1 MNSTKYFRRVI
12 QEELSAIKDLLSG
25 QRILLFILAL
35 VFLAITIYLKPIQP
49 SRIIVA
55 GANENS
61 AYGLFVNF
69 SKEFFKKRG
78 IDLVFKET
86 SGAIENA
93 ELLRQDSS
101 GVDVAFIQGGS
112 ITESEL
118 GKIHSLGSIAYEPV
132 WIFYKKPLLEKVKSL
147 QDLAHYRIGVGPKKG
162 GTQALV
168 KQLYKIE
175 NIDIDTDPHFVFGEY
190 EDNKQ
195 DFYNGKL
202 DAIIQVTPYNDP
214 DVQELLDK
222 PQVGIFNFSQALAYE
237 KNITHIIKLTMPA
250 GSHDIHKNIP
260 PTDINL
266 ISTTTSLVVR
276 DDLHEDIQ
284 MLLLM
289 AAKEE
294 NRNSKFLF
302 FNKRDEFP
310 AYVDPSIPISP
321 TAVKYYDYGLPSLMR
336 YLPFWLAGFVN
347 RLWIL
352 LLAIATIAY
361 PLSKM
366 NLKTRAIRFKFNNRH
381 MYEQIIELEKDLY
394 LNHPPSK
401 SKEELTK
408 IVETL
413 NTEALQSKIPVGLE
427 KDYFEV
433 VHAIELLRLK
443 IERLES

>member
-1 MNSTKYFRRVI
+1 
-12 QEELSAIKDLLSG
+12 
-25 QRILLFILAL
+25 
-35 VFLAITIYLKPIQP
+35 
-49 SRIIVA
+49 
-55 GANENS
+55 
-61 AYGLFVNF
+61 
-69 SKEFFKKRG
+69 
-78 IDLVFKET
+78 
-86 SGAIENA
+86 
-93 ELLRQDSS
+93 
-101 GVDVAFIQGGS
+101 
-112 ITESEL
+112 
-118 GKIHSLGSIAYEPV
+118 
-132 WIFYKKPLLEKVKSL
+132 
-147 QDLAHYRIGVGPKKG
+147 
-162 GTQALV
+162 
-168 KQLYKIE
+168 
-175 NIDIDTDPHFVFGEY
+175 
-190 EDNKQ
+190 
-195 DFYNGKL
+195 
-202 DAIIQVTPYNDP
+202 
-214 DVQELLDK
+214 
-222 PQVGIFNFSQALAYE
+222 
-237 KNITHIIKLTMPA
+237 MPA